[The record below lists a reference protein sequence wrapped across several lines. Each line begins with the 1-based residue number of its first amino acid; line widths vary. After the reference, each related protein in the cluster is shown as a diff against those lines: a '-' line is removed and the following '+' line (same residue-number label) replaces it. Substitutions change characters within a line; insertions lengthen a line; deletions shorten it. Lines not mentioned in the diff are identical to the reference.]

1 MRKRRRP
8 RKIMSVFIHRATRIQ
23 ESLGEVEAV
32 AAVAVEVAAA
42 DADAVVVGGVVVL
55 ATILTQ
61 QRPLLREKEIGFL

>member
-1 MRKRRRP
+1 MRKRKRL

-23 ESLGEVEAV
+23 ESLGEVEVA
-32 AAVAVEVAAA
+32 AAVAVAV
-42 DADAVVVGGVVVL
+42 ADAVVVGGEVVVL